1 MTKMESALSGFRDVF
16 GGELIDPSNAE
27 YDSARVVWNGMVD
40 RRPALIARCAD
51 PEDVV
56 AAIRF
61 AREHDLVVAVRS
73 GGHSVAG
80 FSTCDDGLLID
91 LAHVRGARVDPEA
104 RIAKVGG
111 GALLGELDLAAQEFD
126 LACPVGVVSHTG
138 VAGLTLGGGMGRLQR
153 KHGLPIDNLVAV
165 DLVTADGGLIR
176 ADEDTDPELFW
187 GVRGAGA
194 NFGVATS
201 FEFQLHPVGPTIT
214 HGFLVSTIDRAHE
227 VAARFAE
234 FGANGSDDLMPTL
247 TFATVGPDDPWSELE
262 GKPVAVVQVSH
273 CGDVDKAA
281 RDVEP
286 LRSGRPVADTIEP
299 KQYLSVQGANDEE
312 LAWGKRFYMK
322 GGFANA
328 IPGELIDACI
338 EGIRDAPGRCGIGFW
353 AQGGAMASAP
363 VESTAFTGRDAAFWI
378 GMEAFWEDPAQD
390 DEFRGWGRR
399 VWEMIKPFTA
409 DGHYVNDVIETGQ
422 NVVRSIYGDAKYE
435 RLVALKRTYDPDNV
449 FRLNQNV
456 VP

>member
-153 KHGLPIDNLVAV
+153 KHGLTIDNLVAV

-399 VWEMIKPFTA
+399 VWETIKPFTA